1 MWADMFFEVEH
12 VFEAPVQAVE
22 AAMFHPDYYAF
33 LLARHDVLTGLD
45 PQTQEDTQDQ
55 IRRKVHYTPRP
66 IFDHVG
72 PKKIP
77 PEWFEFVEESTW
89 HKRER
94 KLTFDNVPCTD
105 KVARRFSNRGEI
117 VLEALSPTR
126 TRRRARAELKLHN
139 LPFMLRPLSGMV
151 EQLIAREARKLLET
165 EARVLRE
172 WLSEHKSTHAA
183 PGV

>member
-1 MWADMFFEVEH
+1 MQRKMFFEVEH
-12 VFEAPVQAVE
+12 EFEAPVEAVE
-22 AAMFHPDYYAF
+22 AAMFHPDYYAY
-33 LLARHDVLTGLD
+33 LLAHHDVLTGLV
-45 PQTQEDTQDQ
+45 PQTQQDSKDE

-66 IFDHVG
+66 VFDHVG

-89 HKRER
+89 HKRDR

-117 VLEALSPTR
+117 VLEAISPTR

-165 EARVLRE
+165 EARVLRQ
-172 WLSEHKSTHAA
+172 WLRERPTA
-183 PGV
+183 